1 MTRSNKKQRKYKVDW
16 VLCDEI
22 ALGSAPKRIEHLNY
36 LNDLNIKSILSLCS
50 EEEAP
55 PPIEMKDKFICSRLV
70 LPDHRQDRLP
80 KSSEIKEALNLLK
93 DLKENSG
100 PTFVHCVASM
110 ERSPLICIAWLVVEN
125 NYSLQIALDYVM
137 QIHPGT
143 SPLPGQLDAIKGLL

>member
-1 MTRSNKKQRKYKVDW
+1 MSRSNKKLRNYRVDW

-22 ALGSAPKRIEHLNY
+22 ALGSAPKRIEHLNH

-70 LPDHRQDRLP
+70 LPDHKQGRLP

-93 DLKENSG
+93 YLKENSG

-125 NYSLQIALDYVM
+125 NFSLQIALDYVM

-143 SPLPGQLDAIKGLL
+143 SPLPGQLDAIKALL

>member
-1 MTRSNKKQRKYKVDW
+1 MTRSNKKQRKYRADW
-16 VLCDEI
+16 VLRDEI

-36 LNDLNIKSILSLCS
+36 LNDLNIRSILSLCS

-55 PPIEMKDKFICSRLV
+55 PPLEMKDKFTCSRLV
-70 LPDHRQDRLP
+70 LPDHRQGRLP
-80 KSSEIKEALNLLK
+80 KSSEIKAALNLLK